1 LNPKESG
8 MVATMS
14 IAMDAPDQTL
24 PEQASRQNPP
34 VTGLPRVHLASRSAR
49 RRELLARH
57 GVEFEAAHP
66 GVDDGLL
73 IKGGVTPAGW
83 VASLAYF
90 KAAAAMHRLGEWGY
104 APGELVILGA
114 DTIVVK
120 NGELIGQPLSAA
132 DAARSIRTLEN
143 GEHSVFTGV
152 AFIDAGTGRRD
163 MFVDRAR
170 VRVGQIGERRINE
183 YISTGHWQGKAGAYN
198 LQERIDAGWPIECGG
213 DPGTVMGLPM
223 ARLLPRLA
231 DFADS
236 CARGAAVHSR
246 LVR

>member
-1 LNPKESG
+1 
-8 MVATMS
+8 
-14 IAMDAPDQTL
+14 
-24 PEQASRQNPP
+24 
-34 VTGLPRVHLASRSAR
+34 
-49 RRELLARH
+49 
-57 GVEFEAAHP
+57 VEFEAAHP

-152 AFIDAGTGRRD
+152 AFIDAGPRPGRP
-163 MFVDRAR
+163 DRRASDQRVHQHGALAGQGRGLQPAGTDRRRVADR
-170 VRVGQIGERRINE
+170 VRR
-183 YISTGHWQGKAGAYN
+183 
-198 LQERIDAGWPIECGG
+198 
-213 DPGTVMGLPM
+213 
-223 ARLLPRLA
+223 
-231 DFADS
+231 
-236 CARGAAVHSR
+236 
-246 LVR
+246 